1 MSMPFYVAPEQQM
14 KDKADYA
21 RKGIARGRS
30 AVVLQYEGGIL
41 MVADNM
47 SRTLHKISELYDRI
61 GFAAVGRYPE
71 FENLRLMGVRFADVR
86 GYQYDRRDVSG
97 RQLANIYAQTLG
109 TVFSESLKPWE
120 VEIVVAEVGDAAA
133 DDEIYRITFDGSIVD
148 ERGFVA
154 VGGSSESVAAA
165 LKERFVADAPLSAA
179 LNTAT
184 HALARE
190 NGSERELEAGNLEV
204 AVLERAREH
213 RKFRRIHGRRL
224 TALLEEGRAGGR
236 GGSGGAKGGGT
247 AAKGSSDDAS
257 TGRDGTD
264 EDQTDE

>member
-41 MVADNM
+41 LVADNV

-61 GFAAVGRYPE
+61 AFAAVGRYPE

-120 VEIVVAEVGDAAA
+120 VELVVAEVGDTP
-133 DDEIYRITFDGSIVD
+133 DEDEIYRITFDGSIVD
-148 ERGFVA
+148 EQGFVA
-154 VGGSSESVAAA
+154 VGGSSEHVSGV
-165 LKERFVADAPLSAA
+165 LKDRFAADAPLSAA
-179 LNTAT
+179 LNAAT
-184 HALARE
+184 HALAHE
-190 NGSERELEAGNLEV
+190 NGEARELEAANLEV

-213 RKFRRIHGRRL
+213 RKFRRVHGRRL
-224 TALLEEGRAGGR
+224 ARLLEEGKAT
-236 GGSGGAKGGGT
+236 GSPVSSGGGT
-247 AAKGSSDDAS
+247 G
-257 TGRDGTD
+257 TTD
-264 EDQTDE
+264 EADE

>member
-30 AVVLQYEGGIL
+30 AVVLQYDGGIL

-120 VEIVVAEVGDAAA
+120 VEIVVAEVGESAVE
-133 DDEIYRITFDGSIVD
+133 DEIYRITFDGSIVD
-148 ERGFVA
+148 EQGFVA
-154 VGGSSESVAAA
+154 VGGSSEYVSGQ
-165 LKERFVADAPLSAA
+165 LKDRFVADATLASA

-184 HALARE
+184 RALADE
-190 NGSERELEAGNLEV
+190 NGEERELEASNLEV

-213 RKFRRIHGRRL
+213 RKFRRIPGRRL
-224 TALLEEGRAGGR
+224 RTLLEEGRSGTGKPAAGR
-236 GGSGGAKGGGT
+236 SQDSEDGGEG
-247 AAKGSSDDAS
+247 
-257 TGRDGTD
+257 
-264 EDQTDE
+264 

>member
-41 MVADNM
+41 LVADNM
-47 SRTLHKISELYDRI
+47 SRTLHKISELYDRLA
-61 GFAAVGRYPE
+61 FVAVGRYPE

-86 GYQYDRRDVSG
+86 GYQYDRKDVSG

-120 VEIVVAEVGDAAA
+120 VEIVVAEVGDTA
-133 DDEIYRITFDGSIVD
+133 DGDEIYRITFDGSIVD
-148 ERGFVA
+148 EQGFVA
-154 VGGSSESVAAA
+154 VGGSSEHVSEQ
-165 LKERFVADAPLSAA
+165 LKDRFVADASLSAA

-184 HALARE
+184 RALAHE
-190 NGSERELEAGNLEV
+190 NGEERELEATNLEV
-204 AVLERAREH
+204 AVLERARSH
-213 RKFRRIHGRRL
+213 RKFRRIQGRRL
-224 TALLEEGRAGGR
+224 ISLLEEGKGQSNSTPD
-236 GGSGGAKGGGT
+236 SGTT
-247 AAKGSSDDAS
+247 AED
-257 TGRDGTD
+257 RTD
-264 EDQTDE
+264 E

>member
-41 MVADNM
+41 LVADNM

-86 GYQYDRRDVSG
+86 GYQFDRRDVSG

-120 VEIVVAEVGDAAA
+120 VEIVVAEVGDTAAE
-133 DDEIYRITFDGSIVD
+133 DEIYRITFDGSIVD
-148 ERGFVA
+148 EQGFVA
-154 VGGSSESVAAA
+154 VGGSSEHVSSQ
-165 LKERFVADAPLSAA
+165 LKDRFAADAPLSAA
-179 LNTAT
+179 LNAAT
-184 HALARE
+184 HALAHE
-190 NGSERELEAGNLEV
+190 NGEERELEAGNLEV
-204 AVLERAREH
+204 AILERSRQH
-213 RKFRRIHGRRL
+213 RKFRRIHGSRL
-224 TALLEEGRAGGR
+224 TSLIEEGKR
-236 GGSGGAKGGGT
+236 GT
-247 AAKGSSDDAS
+247 AATAAETAADSGEGNGTGDA
-257 TGRDGTD
+257 D
-264 EDQTDE
+264 EADK